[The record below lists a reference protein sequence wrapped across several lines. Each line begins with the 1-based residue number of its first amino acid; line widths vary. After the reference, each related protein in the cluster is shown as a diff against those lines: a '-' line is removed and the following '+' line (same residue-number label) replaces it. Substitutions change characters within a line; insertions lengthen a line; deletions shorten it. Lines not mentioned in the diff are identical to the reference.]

1 MTENEFTRWKLHDLI
16 VKQYREV
23 GGGEYGKELS
33 DDHALLVEALGQV
46 ARHVLPEAQAK
57 LAEYNLS
64 PEDVGLGAI
73 VRRVNADREALL
85 AAKAEIDRLRV
96 VNHRYSNE
104 VDELRE
110 KLAAAN
116 EAHVFEQ
123 SVRAQFEEKLEEAQK
138 GIKALKRTAKS
149 FDSKGRRRA

>member
-1 MTENEFTRWKLHDLI
+1 MNENEFTRWKLHDLI

-23 GGGEYGKELS
+23 GGGEYGKDPS
-33 DDHALLVEALGQV
+33 DDHALLVDTLGQV
-46 ARHVLPEAQAK
+46 ARHVLPEAQTK
-57 LAEYNLS
+57 LAEYDLS

-73 VRRVNADREALL
+73 VRRVRADREALL

-104 VDELRE
+104 VGELHE

-116 EAHVFEQ
+116 EAHAFEQ

-138 GIKALKRTAKS
+138 QNQSWRLAAKKRIRRKS
-149 FDSKGRRRA
+149 GR